1 MVYHSPLKNSYVYY
15 IPMTSTDKTKGPI
28 VKVDLHG
35 EDINV
40 EFLHLSGTLMAGY
53 FPWRKCSVKFVQGKI
68 PF

>member
-1 MVYHSPLKNSYVYY
+1 
-15 IPMTSTDKTKGPI
+15 MTSTDKTKGPI

-53 FPWRKCSVKFVQGKI
+53 FLEESAPLNSFKEKLH
-68 PF
+68 